1 MRAVHASVLREA
13 DTAVGREVA
22 SLNLTDGRL
31 NQTAV
36 FASLLVRD
44 GCFQILNFR
53 DAFPDK
59 DHNGYIANSADP
71 GVANHLGIER
81 QQSRWFLRVAAGRG
95 FPVDQALRTV
105 EFAEG

>member
-1 MRAVHASVLREA
+1 MRAAHASVLREA

-22 SLNLTDGRL
+22 RLHLTDGRL

-71 GVANHLGIER
+71 GIANKLRIER
-81 QQSRWFLRVAAGRG
+81 QQSRRFFRVAAPRS
-95 FPVDQALRTV
+95 FSCDQT
-105 EFAEG
+105 